1 LQIFELETRF
11 DEATSE
17 LLQRVEELQRENTQ
31 FRNANDKQ
39 QQKLGT
45 SNGTTAKTT
54 SKPQTIHSTD
64 QSKVTLQIV
73 KQWVTFP
80 N

>member
-31 FRNANDKQ
+31 LRNANDKQ
-39 QQKLGT
+39 QQQQKLGT
-45 SNGTTAKTT
+45 INGTTAKTT

-64 QSKVTLQIV
+64 QSKVH
-73 KQWVTFP
+73 
-80 N
+80 